1 MSRLSCLAAQGATL
15 ATPPLFDAENGV
27 PVGRPLD
34 HGPDATGISD
44 EFPGQ
49 TDGDPDAKGVAIIL
63 PAIGSVVPT
72 KGEGLMPSRRMGNG
86 AAASGS
92 HGGGRR
98 SKSSVPIGEHGE
110 EIVEKYLREVLPPEE
125 AATVKWLAKPI
136 RTTPG
141 WDIDY
146 RSGGQLFA
154 VEVKSTVGPSFL
166 SIALTANE
174 WRAAQRLGANY
185 RLALV
190 AEVASTSPR
199 IEFLDDPFKRVTA
212 GAASVEPV
220 AFKFEIR
227 NAES

>member
-1 MSRLSCLAAQGATL
+1 MSRLSCWAAQGATL
-15 ATPPLFDAENGV
+15 ATPPRVDAGNGV
-27 PVGRPLD
+27 PVGEPLD
-34 HGPDATGISD
+34 HGPDATGVSD
-44 EFPGQ
+44 EVPGES
-49 TDGDPDAKGVAIIL
+49 DGDPDAKEDEVVL
-63 PAIGSVVPT
+63 PAMGSVKPV
-72 KGEGLMPSRRMGNG
+72 KGEGLMHCRPKGSG
-86 AAASGS
+86 AATSGAHS
-92 HGGGRR
+92 GGRR
-98 SKSSVPIGEHGE
+98 SKRSKPIGDRGE
-110 EIVEKYLREVLPPEE
+110 EIVGDYLREILKPEE
-125 AATVKWLAKPI
+125 AETIEWRADEGE
-136 RTTPG
+136 TPG

-166 SIALTANE
+166 SMELTANE

-190 AEVASTSPR
+190 ADVASTSPR
-199 IEFLDDPFKRVTA
+199 IEFLDDPFKRVTD

>member
-15 ATPPLFDAENGV
+15 ATPPRVDAGNGV
-27 PVGRPLD
+27 PVGEPLD

-49 TDGDPDAKGVAIIL
+49 TDGDPDAKEDEVVL
-63 PAIGSVVPT
+63 PAMGSVKPL
-72 KGEGLMPSRRMGNG
+72 KGEGLMHCRPKGSG
-86 AAASGS
+86 AATSGAHS
-92 HGGGRR
+92 GGRR
-98 SKSSVPIGEHGE
+98 SKRSKPIGDRGE
-110 EIVEKYLREVLPPEE
+110 EIVGDYLREILKPEE
-125 AATVKWLAKPI
+125 AETIEWRADEGE
-136 RTTPG
+136 TPG
-141 WDIDY
+141 WDIEY
-146 RSGGQLFA
+146 TSGEQLFA

-190 AEVASTSPR
+190 ADVANTSPR
-199 IEFLDDPFKRVTA
+199 IEFLDDPFKRVTD
-212 GAASVEPV
+212 GGASVEPV

>member
-49 TDGDPDAKGVAIIL
+49 TDGDPDAKEDEVVL
-63 PAIGSVVPT
+63 PAMGSVKPV
-72 KGEGLMPSRRMGNG
+72 KGEGLMHCRPKGSG
-86 AAASGS
+86 AATSGAHS
-92 HGGGRR
+92 GGRR
-98 SKSSVPIGEHGE
+98 SKRSKPIGDRGE
-110 EIVEKYLREVLPPEE
+110 EIVGDYLREILKPEE
-125 AATVKWLAKPI
+125 AETIEWRADEGE
-136 RTTPG
+136 TPG

-166 SIALTANE
+166 SIELTANE

-190 AEVASTSPR
+190 ADVASTSPR
-199 IEFLDDPFKRVTA
+199 IEFLDDPFKRVTD

-220 AFKFEIR
+220 AFKFELR